1 MQTEER
7 LNKIENQLNILS
19 NNFYNSNNR
28 NMNLEQEFHKFKED
42 TQTYKK
48 EISNK
53 LDIFISILG
62 NRNKNNKSNK

>member
-28 NMNLEQEFHKFKED
+28 NMNLEKEFHKHI
-42 TQTYKK
+42 KK
-48 EISNK
+48 KFQIN
-53 LDIFISILG
+53 
-62 NRNKNNKSNK
+62 